1 MKLLRSVISRI
12 GIWESLLVV
21 LLATVLVNGSFQSP
35 YFLNVSSFSLMF
47 SDFSEKSIMVLSM
60 MLIIIVGEI
69 DLSVASILGLSSAV
83 LGALFAAG
91 WPLWLA
97 MLAALVTGGLAGLF
111 NGLLVTRVGLPSLVV
126 TLGTYAL
133 FRGAAYIV
141 LGERGVSNYPNAFT
155 QFGYG
160 TIPGT
165 LIPWTFLIFVALAVV
180 VGVVLYGSWIGRQL
194 YAIGNN
200 KEAARFAGI
209 PVARVKLVLFVIS
222 GLVSALAGIIF
233 TARFS
238 TSRADNALGFE
249 LDVITVV
256 LLGGVNI
263 FGGSGSLLGVL
274 LALFTV
280 AALRDSLAL
289 ANYPDQVQSI
299 IVGILLILSVIGPN
313 LIKRLQDALSRRRVV
328 SGQA

>member
-1 MKLLRSVISRI
+1 
-12 GIWESLLVV
+12 
-21 LLATVLVNGSFQSP
+21 
-35 YFLNVSSFSLMF
+35 
-47 SDFSEKSIMVLSM
+47 
-60 MLIIIVGEI
+60 
-69 DLSVASILGLSSAV
+69 
-83 LGALFAAG
+83 
-91 WPLWLA
+91 
-97 MLAALVTGGLAGLF
+97 
-111 NGLLVTRVGLPSLVV
+111 VGLPSLVV

-141 LGERGVSNYPNAFT
+141 LGERGVSNYPNEFT

-165 LIPWTFLIFVALAVV
+165 LIPWTFLIFVALAMV
-180 VGVVLYGSWIGRQL
+180 VGVVLYGSWVGRQL

-238 TSRADNALGFE
+238 TSRADSATGYE

-263 FGGSGSLLGVL
+263 FGGRGSLLGVL